1 MVQANPQILQV
12 CVYLI
17 SFSSTSNLLVLLARS
32 KVVNLGLVSG
42 YASGAWEAEPS
53 TFEIDPGPSSRVSPV
68 NK

>member
-17 SFSSTSNLLVLLARS
+17 SLSSISSLRILLARS
-32 KVVNLGLVSG
+32 KAVNLGLVSG

-53 TFEIDPGPSSRVSPV
+53 TLEIDPGPSSRVPPV